1 MRLSAVISIHN
12 EEHRLRECLK
22 RLYFADEIV
31 VLLDR
36 CTDGSQSIAEE
47 FTDRIIQG
55 SLKNANFVI
64 CKIYICKVCFD
75 YLYIY
80 NQILVFIGGIGVSG
94 CLEVRVEV
102 LGLFEEFC

>member
-1 MRLSAVISIHN
+1 MNIKFNFLSLFKSS
-12 EEHRLRECLK
+12 LRK
-22 RLYFADEIV
+22 IY
-31 VLLDR
+31 
-36 CTDGSQSIAEE
+36 
-47 FTDRIIQG
+47 RIIQG

-80 NQILVFIGGIGVSG
+80 NQILVFKRGIGVSG